1 MSMGTN
7 DARLKLT
14 PEEEAKLVT
23 MDHNEMISYL
33 HELEVAKGLT
43 VPDAL
48 NGSVFH
54 ELTPVETQQAAPRF
68 KIKIAGVEYT
78 SDSLEGL
85 EAQYAPALQ
94 AAHVAHDAAQDSVA
108 RNANGRFA
116 KQPSVTD
123 GVDKISNSLVAKMLK
138 EELGIEPQ
146 ELQASVASIRQD

>member
-33 HELEVAKGLT
+33 HSLEVAKGLT
-43 VPDAL
+43 VPDVL

-54 ELTPVETQQAAPRF
+54 ELTPVETQATPKF
-68 KIKIAGVEYT
+68 SIKIGNEVFTANT
-78 SDSLEGL
+78 LEEL
-85 EAQYAPALQ
+85 NAKYEPALKAAV
-94 AAHVAHDAAQDSVA
+94 AAHDAAAQDSVA

-123 GVDKISNSLVAKMLK
+123 GVDAITNGLA
-138 EELGIEPQ
+138 
-146 ELQASVASIRQD
+146 